1 MRKAFTLIEL
11 LVVIAIIS
19 VLMAIGLP
27 VARRVREQGAE
38 TVCRSN
44 LRQMALI
51 LKTYA
56 NDHDGFFPDPQYIYH
71 SEESFSNR
79 WREMYPACCRW
90 HDARINLD
98 SPLLCQ
104 EHPELQGSLVSY
116 LGGPWIARCKTGIRA
131 NLERG
136 CNNACG
142 ACVHDPNIAVVP
154 QYTYSMNSYL
164 HATISTGTSATGSFT
179 GQVDPGPAEGRKSAK
194 RPRLPAALPRSSP
207 LASRT
212 PGRSTS
218 GGAAHRSEAAV
229 GRSLQSQRHLWC

>member
-1 MRKAFTLIEL
+1 MKKAFTLVEL

-19 VLMAIGLP
+19 VLMAISLP
-27 VARRVREQGAE
+27 VVRRVREQGAE

-71 SEESFSNR
+71 SKESFSNQ

-116 LGGPWIARCKTGIRA
+116 LGGPWITRSEDIWAAT
-131 NLERG
+131 E
-136 CNNACG
+136 
-142 ACVHDPNIAVVP
+142 P
-154 QYTYSMNSYL
+154 QPQP
-164 HATISTGTSATGSFT
+164 TSFLT
-179 GQVDPGPAEGRKSAK
+179 PAFL
-194 RPRLPAALPRSSP
+194 RLPIGRQ
-207 LASRT
+207 T
-212 PGRSTS
+212 PPYLGFPTIRPIPGSIRPKS
-218 GGAAHRSEAAV
+218 G
-229 GRSLQSQRHLWC
+229 